1 MITQKR
7 SEELAHS
14 SGEQVDSASNLGN
27 NISGSKGSNTNLR
40 QLTVT
45 DTSSVAYADAF
56 DTSII
61 TLNTVCF
68 CNAILLNLSYRA

>member
-1 MITQKR
+1 MIMQKR

-14 SGEQVDSASNLGN
+14 SGDQVDSSGNLGN
-27 NISGSKGSNTNLR
+27 NNSGSKGSSTNGN
-40 QLTVT
+40 QLSVT
-45 DTSSVAYADAF
+45 DTSSVAYADEF